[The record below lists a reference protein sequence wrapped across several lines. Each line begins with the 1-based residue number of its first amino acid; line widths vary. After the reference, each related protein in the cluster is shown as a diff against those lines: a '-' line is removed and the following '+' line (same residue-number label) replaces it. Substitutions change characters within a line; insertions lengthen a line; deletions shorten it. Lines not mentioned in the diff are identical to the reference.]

1 MRSIGDAV
9 FVFKIRATF
18 QGSSLPTRLSTPEL
32 LISSDEY
39 VVQLNLVSL
48 LHFVTLVL
56 PALQPSDSWWNTWA
70 GPLSSV
76 PLIDWR
82 NVWYSHEHVV
92 RLSAHL
98 LQAIREL
105 HTLNVVLYGEAY
117 APTVCNAM
125 VSWCKVHR

>member
-1 MRSIGDAV
+1 MRSIVAV
-9 FVFKIRATF
+9 SCF
-18 QGSSLPTRLSTPEL
+18 QGSRDLPGEQSADKTLDIKL
-32 LISSDEY
+32 FYDL
-39 VVQLNLVSL
+39 VQLNLISL